1 MDEQYKDIARRAA
14 ARLEQEFNL
23 NLRETLEEYITS
35 VELAQEQSYLESTE
49 KAALAVAIV
58 SVLLQAASF
67 GHDIYK
73 DLQKDSTPQIRIEQ
87 KLEMEIRNK
96 CIKDNQLIPLEQ
108 QDRVVQVITEETLK
122 SD

>member
-1 MDEQYKDIARRAA
+1 MDEQYKNIARRTA

-23 NLRETLEEYITS
+23 NLQDPLEKYIAS
-35 VELAQEQSYLESTE
+35 DKLPQEPSYLESSN
-49 KAALAVAIV
+49 KPALAVAIV

-73 DLQKDSTPQIRIEQ
+73 DLQKHSSPPTKIEQ
-87 KLEMEIRNK
+87 KLEIEIRKK
-96 CIKDNQLIPLEQ
+96 CIQVNKLIPLEQ
-108 QDRVVQVITEETLK
+108 QDRIVQVLTEETLK